1 MAYCTNCG
9 AAQNDNAVFCSKCG
23 ARIAQT
29 YNQPINQYQPYQ
41 QPYAQPMQPIYIKQK
56 GKVFGIFAL
65 IIGLI
70 GLLFSS
76 FALMAAID
84 YINRS
89 ALEISGQTA
98 NIVPTIFFGS
108 ISALS
113 ILLSVISM
121 ARGYR
126 KAVSIIALVVGI
138 IGVGIYTA
146 AGIMFS

>member
-9 AAQNDNAVFCSKCG
+9 AAQNDNAVFCAKCG
-23 ARIAQT
+23 ARMAQT
-29 YNQPINQYQPYQ
+29 FNQPVNQYQP
-41 QPYAQPMQPIYIKQK
+41 PYTQPMQPVYKKQK
-56 GKVFGIFAL
+56 GKVFGVFAL

-84 YINRS
+84 YTNRS
-89 ALEISGQTA
+89 ALEISGKTA
-98 NIVPTIFFGS
+98 NIVPTIVFGT

-121 ARGYR
+121 ARGYK